1 MSFPP
6 VRFSLPLLNARF
18 LLLMLLLLLASV
30 GRANELTLAVDLGL
44 TPKQAQQ
51 SYKPLISYLQKA
63 TGQRIRLQSSANAL
77 AHWEKMRREHFDL
90 VLDNPAF
97 TAYRAERMG
106 YTVIGK
112 LPDVLSFTLVAQVDE
127 MMFEPGE
134 LIGRTVASQ
143 PSPSMTAL
151 RLAELYTNPMQQPE
165 YVQADTHMQALEL
178 VEQGRAVG
186 AMVPTGLVAG
196 FPNVT
201 PLYTTDQLP
210 APALSVSDRVS
221 PELREKIRNAMLD
234 AHNSREGR
242 AMLDALNVPQFE
254 PANNDVYAGLET
266 LLDGLFG
273 Y

>member
-1 MSFPP
+1 MSFHP

-30 GRANELTLAVDLGL
+30 GRANELTLAVNLGL

-51 SYKPLISYLQKA
+51 SYKPLINYLQKV
-63 TGQRIRLQSSANAL
+63 TGQRVRLEATANAL

-90 VLDNPAF
+90 ALDNPAF
-97 TAYRAERMG
+97 TAYRAEKMD

-112 LPDVLSFTLVAQVDE
+112 LPDVLSFTLVAHVDE
-127 MMFEPGE
+127 MMFEPSE
-134 LIGRTVASQ
+134 LIGRAVASQ

-151 RLAELYTNPMQQPE
+151 RLVELYANPMQQPE
-165 YVQADTHMQALEL
+165 FIQADTHVQALAM

-196 FPNVT
+196 YPNLT
-201 PLYTTDQLP
+201 PLHTTDQLP
-210 APALSVSDRVS
+210 APALSVSNRVS
-221 PELREKIRNAMLD
+221 PELRAKIRNAMLD

-254 PANNDVYAGLET
+254 PATNSVYAGLET